1 SVNDSSFSSPRT
13 PKAPWIRPRRIDF
26 CADGASGA
34 MLCGVAACGP
44 AASGRGSAFR
54 SGLGGL
60 VQVGDLVA
68 ELRALPDP
76 VLDPLDVH
84 FDALLGAGG
93 DRVVEAHALDVAAVA
108 RAAAVGDDDVV
119 EGALL
124 GAATGEADLDHGV
137 LGGAQ
142 LPGWQG
148 KPAIIKGFPAPWVAP
163 RPATACRPLPE
174 RHPPAHHPLHA
185 AHHALHAAAAHLR
198 HHLFHLLVL

>member
-1 SVNDSSFSSPRT
+1 
-13 PKAPWIRPRRIDF
+13 
-26 CADGASGA
+26 

-108 RAAAVGDDDVV
+108 RAAAVGDGAVV
-119 EGALL
+119 EGGPP
-124 GAATGEADLDHGV
+124 GAAAGAADPAHGV
-137 LGGAQ
+137 LG
-142 LPGWQG
+142 
-148 KPAIIKGFPAPWVAP
+148 VA
-163 RPATACRPLPE
+163 
-174 RHPPAHHPLHA
+174 
-185 AHHALHAAAAHLR
+185 
-198 HHLFHLLVL
+198 